1 MTCHSANSV
10 HFGLETRSRDVAQEM
25 PKRFSSATPP
35 ADQSTAATAASRVA
49 VSHALLAE
57 RARTTRHTTQRQLD
71 SLLGLQLKRDVA
83 TTHSFA
89 AARSALQS
97 GQQQSLNV
105 SATI

>member
-57 RARTTRHTTQRQLD
+57 RARTTRHTQRQLD

-89 AARSALQS
+89 AARSAMQS
-97 GQQQSLNV
+97 GRQQRLNV